1 MLCRVPF
8 RNTSFTLIIM
18 RNTNEIFVVI
28 RRTGESETKNG
39 REDRAAKIIIY
50 QVFYVKR
57 PHKAQPLPPFW

>member
-1 MLCRVPF
+1 
-8 RNTSFTLIIM
+8 M